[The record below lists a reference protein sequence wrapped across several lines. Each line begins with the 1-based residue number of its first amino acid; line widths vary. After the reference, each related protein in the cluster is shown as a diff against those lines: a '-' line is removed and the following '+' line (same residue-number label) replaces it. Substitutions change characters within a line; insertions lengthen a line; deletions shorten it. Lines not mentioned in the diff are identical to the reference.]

1 MKLITNKGSLCWI
14 LVMSCAW
21 VAGCSS
27 PAKVDQA
34 VPEMVTFR
42 EVYKQLQ
49 ANQKPVEAVEQQE
62 PTISLSAQS
71 MPLVAFARHVADQ
84 TGVSV
89 VVESSLDQKPV
100 SVDVQSQRVS
110 DVLGVVARRL
120 GVQVTRTG
128 DLFYLGSL
136 RPEDRGVLV
145 RRVVR
150 LETEQLQR
158 AIKALLSEQGRVV
171 SMEGGLVVVSDRV
184 EVLGRVSLMLQ
195 DVERAPAE
203 SWVVQLHIVSVSD
216 SINQTTGLDVTPTAD
231 IALSFARAS
240 SGDTTSIAS
249 LSTALSAVLR
259 ASYQTDLVRLEAS
272 PMFVMVDGSQA
283 KQSDGKQVP
292 VPKRT
297 TSSEGTVT
305 TEDYQIVETGLI
317 VTLALRDIGQS
328 RARINLAIELSEIVG
343 YVEDAPV
350 VDGLEFETR
359 SIVTAGGVYL
369 LGSMQQT
376 KLHRGKESILK
387 TVKSQDDS
395 TRQWQIWA
403 RCYKIGQMQKAPD

>member
-1 MKLITNKGSLCWI
+1 
-14 LVMSCAW
+14 
-21 VAGCSS
+21 
-27 PAKVDQA
+27 
-34 VPEMVTFR
+34 
-42 EVYKQLQ
+42 
-49 ANQKPVEAVEQQE
+49 
-62 PTISLSAQS
+62 

-100 SVDVQSQRVS
+100 SVDVQEQRVS

-150 LETEQLQR
+150 LETDQLKS
-158 AIKALLSEQGRVV
+158 AVEALLSEQGKVV

-216 SINQTTGLDVTPTAD
+216 SVNQEIGIDVTPSAD
-231 IALSFARAS
+231 VALSFARAS
-240 SGDTTSIAS
+240 GGDVSSMAS
-249 LSTALSAVLR
+249 LSTALGAVLR
-259 ASYQTDLVRLEAS
+259 ASKQTDLVRLEAS
-272 PMFVMVDGSQA
+272 PMFVMVDGSEA
-283 KQSDGKQVP
+283 RQSDGKDVP
-292 VPKRT
+292 VPKRS
-297 TSSEGTVT
+297 TSAEGTVT
-305 TEDYQIVETGLI
+305 TEDYQMVETGLI
-317 VTLALRDIGQS
+317 VKLGLRDIGQH
-328 RARINLAIELSEIVG
+328 RARINLAVELSEIIG
-343 YVEDAPV
+343 YVEDAPI
-350 VDGLEFETR
+350 VDGMQFETR

-376 KLHRGKESILK
+376 KTHRGKESILQ
-387 TVKSQDDS
+387 TVSTQDDNA
-395 TRQWQIWA
+395 RQWQIWA
-403 RCYKIGQMQKAPD
+403 RCYKIAQMQKAPD